1 MISQPDTARLGL
13 SPSGGGT
20 TRRPSRCTTTALA
33 CLAVLTTLLLFSPT
47 AWANT
52 AVPDSG
58 YVTNGEVKAIAHA
71 GSITYIGG
79 NFTEVGP
86 ATGPGVGINES
97 TGADLGW
104 ARIWGG
110 GGSISAVVSD
120 GSGGYYVG
128 GSFSE
133 VAGHPAENLAHI
145 KSSGEVDAGW
155 LPKANGEVKAL
166 AVSGEIVYVGGTF
179 TVIGTNNAA
188 RNRIA
193 ALKASGVASEG
204 EATTWNPNAST
215 AASAVNALAVSG
227 TSIVY
232 VGGSFETIGTNTL
245 TRHRLAA
252 IKTNA
257 GATATAEATTT
268 WNPNANGAVN
278 ALALSGTSILYVGGE
293 FTKIGSGE
301 PTRERIAAI
310 KTSATAE
317 VTAEATTTWNPKAN
331 GAVNALALSGTSI
344 LYVGGSFTKIG
355 SGEPTRERIAAIKTS
370 ATAEVTAEATTWNPN
385 AASGEVK
392 ALAVSGTSIVYVGGS
407 FETIGSTPAAR
418 HRIAAINTNATATV
432 AATDTTW
439 NPNANGTVKALALS
453 GSTVYAGGEFGSI
466 GGTVRNRLAALNSS
480 NEPTSW
486 NPNASTAASAVNAL
500 AVSGTSIVYV
510 GGSFET
516 IGSTP
521 AARNRI
527 AAINTNATATVAA
540 TDTTWNPNAASGEV
554 KALAVSGTSIVYVGG
569 SFETIGSTPAAR
581 NRIAAINTN
590 ATATVAATDTTWNP
604 NASTAASAVN
614 ALAVSGTS
622 IVYVGGSFETIGSTP
637 ETRNRIAA
645 INTNATATV
654 AATDTTWNPNAS
666 TAASAVNALAVS
678 GEIVYVGGSFETI
691 GSTPETR
698 NRIAAIK
705 TNATATVA
713 ATDTTWNPNANAAVN
728 ALVLS
733 GEIVYVGG
741 TFTVIG
747 TNNLTRNRIAAI
759 NTNATATV
767 AAEATTWNPNANG
780 AVLVVAIAG
789 SGARLYIGGA
799 FTSLATGDRSGYASF
814 TFGGPTALFSV
825 SAGPYTAGVT
835 TVTFTNESTDATSS
849 ITAYAWTFG
858 DTGTATTAS
867 STHEYSAP
875 CSPCTITLKVTDAE
889 GLSAEVSH
897 IITVAEGTLTFF
909 TTSPTLPL
917 LPSVVL
923 NGEPQTTTTTMS
935 NFTVDDARGGA
946 GAGWNV
952 TVASLPT
959 VGTTVSETFKE
970 YCNSASPCG
979 PNAAGRYVSGGR
991 ELPANSLTL
1000 KKTTASVTALPGG
1013 TGSAPTLECASECH
1027 VDHSTA
1033 EKVVTAAAGGAG
1045 KGGWQATG
1053 FSAASLSLATPMSLY
1068 VLPNANEVYRVDIVW
1083 TLNSGP

>member
-540 TDTTWNPNAASGEV
+540 TDTTWNPNA
-554 KALAVSGTSIVYVGG
+554 
-569 SFETIGSTPAAR
+569 
-581 NRIAAINTN
+581 
-590 ATATVAATDTTWNP
+590 
-604 NASTAASAVN
+604 STAASAVN

>member
-1 MISQPDTARLGL
+1 M
-13 SPSGGGT
+13 
-20 TRRPSRCTTTALA
+20 
-33 CLAVLTTLLLFSPT
+33 
-47 AWANT
+47 
-52 AVPDSG
+52 
-58 YVTNGEVKAIAHA
+58 TNGEVKAIAHS

-79 NFTEVGP
+79 TFTEVGP

-104 ARIWGG
+104 ARIWGS

-120 GSGGYYVG
+120 GSGGYYIG

-145 KSSGEVDAGW
+145 RSNGEVDTGW

-166 AVSGEIVYVGGTF
+166 AVSGEIVYVGGSF
-179 TVIGTNNAA
+179 TVIGTNSAA

-193 ALKASGVASEG
+193 ALKASGVAGEG

-232 VGGSFETIGTNTL
+232 VGGSFETIG
-245 TRHRLAA
+245 
-252 IKTNA
+252 
-257 GATATAEATTT
+257 
-268 WNPNANGAVN
+268 
-278 ALALSGTSILYVGGE
+278 
-293 FTKIGSGE
+293 
-301 PTRERIAAI
+301 
-310 KTSATAE
+310 
-317 VTAEATTTWNPKAN
+317 
-331 GAVNALALSGTSI
+331 
-344 LYVGGSFTKIG
+344 
-355 SGEPTRERIAAIKTS
+355 
-370 ATAEVTAEATTWNPN
+370 
-385 AASGEVK
+385 
-392 ALAVSGTSIVYVGGS
+392 
-407 FETIGSTPAAR
+407 STP
-418 HRIAAINTNATATV
+418 
-432 AATDTTW
+432 
-439 NPNANGTVKALALS
+439 
-453 GSTVYAGGEFGSI
+453 E
-466 GGTVRNRLAALNSS
+466 
-480 NEPTSW
+480 
-486 NPNASTAASAVNAL
+486 
-500 AVSGTSIVYV
+500 
-510 GGSFET
+510 
-516 IGSTP
+516 
-521 AARNRI
+521 ARNRI

-569 SFETIGSTPAAR
+569 SFETIGSTPEAR
-581 NRIAAINTN
+581 H
-590 ATATVAATDTTWNP
+590 
-604 NASTAASAVN
+604 
-614 ALAVSGTS
+614 
-622 IVYVGGSFETIGSTP
+622 
-637 ETRNRIAA
+637 RIAA

-678 GEIVYVGGSFETI
+678 GEIVYVGGTFTTI

-767 AAEATTWNPNANG
+767 AAEATAWNPNANG

-835 TVTFTNESTDATSS
+835 TVTFTNESTDAMGS
-849 ITAYAWTFG
+849 ITAYEWTFG
-858 DTGTATTAS
+858 DGGTAPTAS

-897 IITVAEGTLTFF
+897 TITVAEGTLTFF
-909 TTSPTLPL
+909 TTSPTLPV

-923 NGEPQTTTTTMS
+923 NGEPRTTTTTMS

-952 TVASLPT
+952 TVASLAT
-959 VGTTVSETFKE
+959 VGTTVSEKFKE

-979 PNAAGRYVSGGR
+979 PNAAERYVSGGR

-1000 KKTTASVTALPGG
+1000 KKIAASFTALPGA
-1013 TGSAPTLECASECH
+1013 TGSAPALECASECH
-1027 VDHSTA
+1027 IDHSTP
-1033 EKVVTAAAGGAG
+1033 EKVASAAAGGAG
-1045 KGGWQATG
+1045 KGGWQTTG
-1053 FSAASLSLATPMSLY
+1053 FTGASLSLATPMNLY